1 MTILI
6 IGLIIL
12 ILIIWGISVYNKLI
26 KDRLKVDNQ
35 WSQIDV
41 QLKMRSDLIPNL
53 VETVSG
59 YAQHEKETLGEVTN
73 ARVKYLSAENPVDA
87 MKASEEMSKV
97 LSRLMAV
104 AEAYP
109 DLKANTNFLELQTEL
124 YSIEKRIADYR
135 QFYNDTVL
143 RYNQGISIVPS
154 NIIAKL
160 FNFKE
165 KEFLEI
171 AAEDK
176 VRPNVKFTH

>member
-1 MTILI
+1 
-6 IGLIIL
+6 
-12 ILIIWGISVYNKLI
+12 
-26 KDRLKVDNQ
+26 
-35 WSQIDV
+35 
-41 QLKMRSDLIPNL
+41 
-53 VETVSG
+53 
-59 YAQHEKETLGEVTN
+59 
-73 ARVKYLSAENPVDA
+73 
-87 MKASEEMSKV
+87 MKAFEEISKV

-124 YSIEKRIADYR
+124 ASIEKRIADYR

-165 KEFLEI
+165 KEFLQI
-171 AAEDK
+171 AAEEK
-176 VRPNVKFTH
+176 ARPNVKFTH

>member
-1 MTILI
+1 MIILI
-6 IGLIIL
+6 IALVIL
-12 ILIIWGISVYNKLI
+12 IPIIWGVSAYNKLI

-73 ARVKYLSAENPVDA
+73 ARVRYLSAENPGDI
-87 MKASEEMSKV
+87 MKASEEMSKT

-109 DLKANTNFLELQTEL
+109 DLKANTNFLELQREL
-124 YSIEKRIADYR
+124 STIEKRIADYR

-143 RYNQGISIVPS
+143 RYNQEISTVPS

-160 FNFKE
+160 FNFHE
-165 KEFLEI
+165 KEFLEVTD
-171 AAEDK
+171 EDK